1 MQKSGLVK
9 LEVTQAK
16 IKNKSELPGFLARKR
31 MATRVLWNILEVQR
45 RQIRKIRN
53 LFTSSIE
60 REIRHFHV
68 VVVQWRQRN
77 VQKTVMD
84 VQNCCFS

>member
-1 MQKSGLVK
+1 MQKSRLV
-9 LEVTQAK
+9 

-45 RQIRKIRN
+45 RQIRTKRKIRN

-77 VQKTVMD
+77 VQKTMMD
-84 VQNCCFS
+84 VQNCCFSY